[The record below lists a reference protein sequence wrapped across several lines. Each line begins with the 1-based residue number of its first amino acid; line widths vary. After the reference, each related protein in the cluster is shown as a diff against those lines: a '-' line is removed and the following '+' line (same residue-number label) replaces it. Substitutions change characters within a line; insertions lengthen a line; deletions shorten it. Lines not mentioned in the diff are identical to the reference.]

1 MAIPSGGD
9 QGGIFA
15 TINITPLTD
24 IFLVLL
30 IIFMIATAITIESA
44 AHVDLPKL
52 QAPNTD
58 QQPKGV
64 TVTYTSDHRIFVNGK
79 PVAAGQL
86 ETELHDALG
95 RASEKLV
102 VFDGEPRV
110 ILGDMVRILDIAKS
124 AGADQIALAV
134 SHSEQASAADAGVP
148 VPSGI
153 PEPEAVV
160 PDSGGPAP
168 EPVAP
173 SAQH

>member
-1 MAIPSGGD
+1 MAIQAGGE

-15 TINITPLTD
+15 SINITPLTD

-79 PVAAGQL
+79 PVAAVQL

-110 ILGDMVRILDIAKS
+110 ILGDMV
-124 AGADQIALAV
+124 
-134 SHSEQASAADAGVP
+134 
-148 VPSGI
+148 
-153 PEPEAVV
+153 
-160 PDSGGPAP
+160 
-168 EPVAP
+168 
-173 SAQH
+173 

>member
-1 MAIPSGGD
+1 MAIPRGGD

-44 AHVDLPKL
+44 AHVDLPRL
-52 QAPNTD
+52 QAPNTN

-64 TVTYTSDHRIFVNGK
+64 TITYTSDHRIFVNGK
-79 PVAAGQL
+79 SVAAQQL
-86 ETELHDALG
+86 ETELRDALG
-95 RASEKLV
+95 RTTEKLV

-110 ILGDMVRILDIAKS
+110 ILGDMVRVLDIAKS

-134 SHSEQASAADAGVP
+134 PHLGQASGADAGMA